1 MAPKT
6 DPHKVVEQLSDLV
19 AGIFDQA
26 QDSVANH
33 KKNCVAMYKLHA
45 ISAEVV
51 ETTGKKGKEL
61 RRLGEEKFQD
71 VFLDMVNRVL
81 AMKRGLAHADRCVKY
96 VGAFVRYMNEKG
108 MCTLGVL
115 LSFFDG
121 L

>member
-51 ETTGKKGKEL
+51 ETTGKKGKDL
-61 RRLGEEKFQD
+61 RRTGEEKFQD
-71 VFLDMVNRVL
+71 AFLDMVNRVL
-81 AMKRGLAHADRCVKY
+81 VMKRGLAHADRCVKY
-96 VGAFVRYMNEKG
+96 VGAVVRYMNEKG
-108 MCTLGVL
+108 MGQLRFIST
-115 LSFFDG
+115 F
-121 L
+121 